1 MKQFNAQTAAARLKF
16 FPRLRSTLALV
27 LGSGFH
33 HVLTERPV
41 KTLSFVAA
49 EVTRLKFPWKQSFV

>member
-1 MKQFNAQTAAARLKF
+1 VAKSDFKIAAKRLKKLS
-16 FPRLRSTLALV
+16 PLRPMLAI
-27 LGSGFH
+27 GPGGGFH
-33 HVLTERPV
+33 PVLTERPV